1 MLASPLQ
8 KIHQMPQTTLKVM
21 RETGIIERLME
32 NYGFI
37 ACCERDATVFFHKSQ
52 FMGPESLKVGME
64 VEFEVGTDK
73 KNGKLIARRLIMLPK
88 GSVSFEIVTPDKLF
102 GHVIQEATA
111 SVSPTKTLQKRI
123 PNSPHSPKNGQ
134 IVVNQGGEC
143 FFIPYDA
150 SDVVN
155 NQTLKKGDK
164 VSFYIAVDKRTH
176 TTMAR
181 RLIVVEPVL
190 PPFLRGVISS
200 LRSTYGFID
209 REDVVDEVYF
219 HFSEFQ
225 GNINAVTLLTPVE
238 FVPVMSGGKLQA
250 TQVKLLPAESVIIK
264 EISKELYKGTV
275 TMLPVPNGKQKH
287 VTTRNGEIIS
297 DNLAGMRLDFSQND
311 MVNKYTLK
319 EGDLVSFRVMSDKRN
334 QNKWAT
340 QVTLEEMIDKDTK
353 SRESGLVVTVK
364 DGYAFIRCAERRA
377 RIFFHFSEIVD
388 SDQTMQVTSE
398 VEFSTAEEPVTGRL
412 LAIRVRK
419 LPEGTIALETS
430 DIMFE
435 GEIVKEFKVQSLNAS
450 TGNISQKASP
460 CDGFGNI
467 QYWTPEGEL
476 ERILYFENENTPQLG
491 DVVLFHVTQTKGG
504 SACHAVDIVVLKR
517 CEDVEFRGFISC
529 LKDGYGFIERE
540 DHTMETFFQFS
551 SLKDIKPSDLDVGSE
566 VKYTQIVKNSKIS
579 AISVSLLAIGTIRR
593 EEVHAQVF
601 EGIVTAQ
608 WKGADQSSHGKITP
622 DEASLASNPYLPSF
636 LPFSSSGLR
645 IPKLNPELHQKIT
658 FQIGIHPVSRQVRAA
673 NVTVPHDQ
681 IKRYRGVV
689 ELVKE
694 NMRGMY
700 GFINILG
707 EESNFYFQMSS
718 VIHGAPLVSGD
729 EVECELVLNEK
740 TRKLVAIEIIK
751 LHGTTR
757 PIRQMPAT
765 EVAKLNRSFDL
776 DILRQ
781 PTSPIS
787 MSNGFNLNRS
797 AQAFG
802 LNSSKLN
809 AEAHEFVPDLLSQ
822 MKIQPPSDSPLPH
835 LPSPIENSTPVSFNH
850 ISKLNSSFAKT
861 ETGALTLTNE
871 W

>member
-1 MLASPLQ
+1 MIPSPLQ

-52 FMGPESLKVGME
+52 FMGPEALKVGME

-102 GHVIQEATA
+102 GHVIQEAVP
-111 SVSPTKTLQKRI
+111 SLSPTKTLQKRI
-123 PNSPHSPKNGQ
+123 PNSPYSPKNGQ
-134 IVVNQGGEC
+134 LVVNQGGES

-150 SDVVN
+150 SDIVN
-155 NQTLKKGDK
+155 NQGLKKGDK

-200 LRSTYGFID
+200 LRSSYGFID
-209 REDVVDEVYF
+209 REDIVDEVYF

-225 GNINAVTLLTPVE
+225 GNINAATLLTPVE
-238 FVPVMSGGKLQA
+238 FVPIMSGGKLQA
-250 TQVKLLPAESVIIK
+250 TQVKILPPEAVVIK
-264 EISKELYKGTV
+264 EISKEVYKGTV

-287 VTTRNGEIIS
+287 VTMRNGEIIS

-319 EGDLVSFRVMSDKRN
+319 EGDLVSFHVMSDKRN
-334 QNKWAT
+334 LNKWAT
-340 QVTLEEMIDKDTK
+340 QVTLEEMIDSDTK
-353 SRESGLVVTVK
+353 SRESGIVVTVK

-377 RIFFHFSEIVD
+377 RIFFHFSEIID
-388 SDQTMQVTSE
+388 ADQTVQVNSE

-412 LAIRVRK
+412 LAIRIRK
-419 LPEGTIALETS
+419 LPEGTIVLETS
-430 DIMFE
+430 DIAFE
-435 GEIVKEFKVQSLNAS
+435 GEIVKEFRPQPREAS
-450 TGNISQKASP
+450 IPANNLSQKAVAT
-460 CDGFGNI
+460 DGFGNI

-476 ERILYFENENTPQLG
+476 ERILYFENESTPLLG
-491 DVVLFHVTQTKGG
+491 DMVIFHVTQTKGG
-504 SACHAVDIVVLKR
+504 SACHAVDLIVSKR
-517 CEDVEFRGFISC
+517 CEDIEFRGFVSC
-529 LKDGYGFIERE
+529 IKDGYGFIERE

-551 SLKDIKPSDLDVGSE
+551 AVKDVKISDIDIGCE
-566 VKYTQIVKNSKIS
+566 VKYMQIVKNSKIS
-579 AISVSLLAIGTIRR
+579 AVSVQPIPPGTIVR
-593 EEVHAQVF
+593 EDVHNHVF

-608 WKGADQSSHGKITP
+608 WKGAEQSSHGKITP
-622 DEASLASNPYLPSF
+622 DESSLTSNPYLPTN
-636 LPFSSSGLR
+636 LPFSASSLR
-645 IPKLNPELHQKIT
+645 VPKLNPELHQKVT
-658 FQIGIHPVSRQVRAA
+658 FQIGIHPASRQVRAV
-673 NVTVPHDQ
+673 NVTVPQEQ
-681 IKRYRGVV
+681 IKRYRGFV

-718 VIHGAPLVSGD
+718 VIHGAPLIAGD

-751 LHGTTR
+751 LHSLSR
-757 PIRQMPAT
+757 PIRMNNTT
-765 EVAKLNRSFDL
+765 ETHRLNRSL
-776 DILRQ
+776 DINILRQ

-787 MSNGFNLNRS
+787 ASNGFSLNRTVYATS
-797 AQAFG
+797 A
-802 LNSSKLN
+802 SSKLN
-809 AEAHEFVPDLLSQ
+809 AEAHEFIPELLSQ
-822 MKIQPPSDSPLPH
+822 LKLQPPST
-835 LPSPIENSTPVSFNH
+835 EQVETSTPISF
-850 ISKLNSSFAKT
+850 SKLSSPFLKS
-861 ETGALTLTNE
+861 ETGVFTLSNE

>member
-52 FMGPESLKVGME
+52 FMGPEALKVGME

-102 GHVIQEATA
+102 GHVIQESAP
-111 SVSPTKTLQKRI
+111 SLSPTKSIQKRI
-123 PNSPHSPKNGQ
+123 PNSPYSPKNGQ
-134 IVVNQGGEC
+134 IVVNQSGEC
-143 FFIPYDA
+143 FFIPYDS
-150 SDVVN
+150 SDIVN
-155 NQTLKKGDK
+155 NQGLKKGDK

-209 REDVVDEVYF
+209 REDVVEEVYF

-225 GNINAVTLLTPVE
+225 SNINAASLLAPVE
-238 FVPVMSGGKLQA
+238 FVPIMSGGKLQA
-250 TQVKLLPAESVIIK
+250 TQVKLLPPESVIIK

-319 EGDLVSFRVMSDKRN
+319 EGDLVGFHVMSDKRN

-340 QVTLEEMIDKDTK
+340 RVTLEEMIDSETK
-353 SRESGLVVTVK
+353 SREAGIVVTVK
-364 DGYAFIRCAERRA
+364 DGYAFIRCAERKA
-377 RIFFHFSEIVD
+377 RIFFHFSEIID
-388 SDQTMQVTSE
+388 ADQTVHVNSE
-398 VEFSTAEEPVTGRL
+398 VEFSTAEEPVTARL
-412 LAIRVRK
+412 LAVRVKK

-430 DIMFE
+430 DITFE
-435 GEIVKEFKVQSLNAS
+435 GEIVKEFRPMPREQLTPSLGLA
-450 TGNISQKASP
+450 QKASAT
-460 CDGFGNI
+460 DGFGNI

-476 ERILYFENENTPQLG
+476 ERILYFENDNTPMIG
-491 DVVLFHVTQTKGG
+491 DTVIFHVTQTKGG
-504 SACHAVDIVVLKR
+504 SACHAVDIVVAKR
-517 CEDVEFRGFISC
+517 CEDVEYRGFISC
-529 LKDGYGFIERE
+529 LKDGYGFIERD

-551 SLKDIKPSDLDVGSE
+551 ALKDAKVSDIDIGTE
-566 VKYTQIVKNSKIS
+566 VKYNQAVKNSKIS
-579 AISVSLLAIGTIRR
+579 AISVQLIPSGTIIR
-593 EEVHAQVF
+593 EEVHNHVF

-608 WKGADQSSHGKITP
+608 WKGAEQSSQGKIVP
-622 DEASLASNPYLPSF
+622 DESNLTSNPYLPTN
-636 LPFSSSGLR
+636 LPFSSSSLR
-645 IPKLNPELHQKIT
+645 TPKLNPEVHQKVT
-658 FQIGIHPVSRQVRAA
+658 FQIGIHPVTRQVRAV
-673 NVTVPHDQ
+673 NVTVPQDQ

-700 GFINILG
+700 GFINIIG

-718 VIHGAPLVSGD
+718 VIHGAPLLAGD
-729 EVECELVLNEK
+729 EVECELILNEK
-740 TRKLVAIEIIK
+740 TRKLVAVDIIK
-751 LHGTTR
+751 LHNMSRPGRTPNGTDIHKLTR
-757 PIRQMPAT
+757 SFDMELIRQPT
-765 EVAKLNRSFDL
+765 TPCNPGFTLNRSHASVF
-776 DILRQ
+776 
-781 PTSPIS
+781 PT
-787 MSNGFNLNRS
+787 
-797 AQAFG
+797 
-802 LNSSKLN
+802 KLN
-809 AEAHEFVPDLLSQ
+809 AEANEFIPDLISQ
-822 MKIQPPSDSPLPH
+822 MKIVSSESPMDAT
-835 LPSPIENSTPVSFNH
+835 STPIPLNFDT
-850 ISKLNSSFAKT
+850 IAKLNSSFLNS
-861 ETGALTLTNE
+861 ETGALTISNE

>member
-1 MLASPLQ
+1 
-8 KIHQMPQTTLKVM
+8 MPQTTLKVM

-52 FMGPESLKVGME
+52 FMGPEALKVGME

-102 GHVIQEATA
+102 GHVIQEAIQ
-111 SVSPTKTLQKRI
+111 SMSPTKTLQKRI
-123 PNSPHSPKNGQ
+123 PNSPYSPKNGQ
-134 IVVNQGGEC
+134 IVVNQSGES

-150 SDVVN
+150 SDIVN
-155 NQTLKKGDK
+155 NQGLKKGDK

-200 LRSTYGFID
+200 LRSSYGFID
-209 REDVVDEVYF
+209 REDIVDEVYF

-250 TQVKLLPAESVIIK
+250 TQVKLLSPESVVIK
-264 EISKELYKGTV
+264 EISKEVYKGTV

-319 EGDLVSFRVMSDKRN
+319 EGDLVSFHVMSDKRN

-340 QVTLEEMIDKDTK
+340 QVTLEEMIDSDTK
-353 SRESGLVVTVK
+353 SRESGIVVTVK

-377 RIFFHFSEIVD
+377 RIFFHFSEIID
-388 SDQTMQVTSE
+388 SDQTVQVNSE

-412 LAIRVRK
+412 LAIRLKK
-419 LPEGTIALETS
+419 LKEGTIVLETS
-430 DIMFE
+430 DISFE
-435 GEIVKEFKVQSLNAS
+435 GEIVKEFRPQPREVSNSSNNL
-450 TGNISQKASP
+450 SQKAVAT
-460 CDGFGNI
+460 DGFGNI

-476 ERILYFENENTPQLG
+476 ERILYFENDSTPLLG
-491 DVVLFHVTQTKGG
+491 DMIIFHVTQTKGG
-504 SACHAVDIVVLKR
+504 SACHAVDLIISKR
-517 CEDVEFRGFISC
+517 CEDIEFRGFISC

-551 SLKDIKPSDLDVGSE
+551 ALKDAKTSDIDIGFE
-566 VKYTQIVKNSKIS
+566 VKYSQIVKNSKIS
-579 AISVSLLAIGTIRR
+579 AVSVQLIPTGTIVR
-593 EEVHAQVF
+593 EEVHNHVF

-608 WKGADQSSHGKITP
+608 WKGAEQSSHGKITP
-622 DEASLASNPYLPSF
+622 DESSLTSNPYLPTN
-636 LPFSSSGLR
+636 LPFSSSSLR
-645 IPKLNPELHQKIT
+645 VPKLNPELHQKVT
-658 FQIGIHPVSRQVRAA
+658 FQIGIHPVTRQVRAV
-673 NVTVPHDQ
+673 NVTVPQEQ

-718 VIHGAPLVSGD
+718 VIHGSPLIAGD

-751 LHGTTR
+751 LHGLSR
-757 PIRQMPAT
+757 PIRTNNGT
-765 EVAKLNRSFDL
+765 ETHKLNRSL
-776 DILRQ
+776 DVNILRQ
-781 PTSPIS
+781 PTSPTP
-787 MSNGFNLNRS
+787 MSNGFSLNRTTTSSCTCS
-797 AQAFG
+797 A
-802 LNSSKLN
+802 SSKLN
-809 AEAHEFVPDLLSQ
+809 AEAHEFIPELLTQ
-822 MKIQPPSDSPLPH
+822 LKIQPASNEHVPT
-835 LPSPIENSTPVSFNH
+835 ETSTPLNF
-850 ISKLNSSFAKT
+850 SKLSSSFLKS
-861 ETGALTLTNE
+861 ETGVFTLSNE

>member
-52 FMGPESLKVGME
+52 FMGPEALKVGME

-73 KNGKLIARRLIMLPK
+73 KNGKLIARRLMMLPK

-102 GHVIQEATA
+102 GHVIQESAP

-134 IVVNQGGEC
+134 IVVNQSGEC

-155 NQTLKKGDK
+155 NQGLKKGDK

-209 REDVVDEVYF
+209 REDVVEEVYF

-225 GNINAVTLLTPVE
+225 SNINAVTLLAAVE
-238 FVPVMSGGKLQA
+238 FVPIMSGGKLQA
-250 TQVKLLPAESVIIK
+250 TQVKLLPAETVVIK

-319 EGDLVSFRVMSDKRN
+319 EGDLVSFHVMSDKRN
-334 QNKWAT
+334 LNKWAT
-340 QVTLEEMIDKDTK
+340 RVTLEEMIDKDTK
-353 SRESGLVVTVK
+353 SRESGIVVTVK
-364 DGYAFIRCAERRA
+364 DGYAFIRCAERKA

-388 SDQTMQVTSE
+388 SDQTVQVNSE
-398 VEFSTAEEPVTGRL
+398 VEFSTAEEPVTARL
-412 LAIRVRK
+412 LAIRIKK

-430 DIMFE
+430 DITYE
-435 GEIVKEFKVQSLNAS
+435 GEIVKEFRPQTRDVTSPSNTLA
-450 TGNISQKASP
+450 QKASST
-460 CDGFGNI
+460 DGFGNI

-476 ERILYFENENTPQLG
+476 ERILYFENENTPLIG
-491 DVVLFHVTQTKGG
+491 DIVIFHVTQTKGG
-504 SACHAVDIVVLKR
+504 SACHAVDIVVSKR
-517 CEDVEFRGFISC
+517 CEDVEFRGFVSC
-529 LKDGYGFIERE
+529 LKDGYGFLERE

-551 SLKDIKPSDLDVGSE
+551 ALKDAKTSDIDIGSE
-566 VKYTQIVKNSKIS
+566 VKYTQGVKNSKIS
-579 AISVSLLAIGTIRR
+579 AISVHLIPAGTIIR
-593 EEVHAQVF
+593 EEVHNNVF

-608 WKGADQSSHGKITP
+608 WKGAEQSSHGKITP
-622 DEASLASNPYLPSF
+622 DESHLATNPYLPTN
-636 LPFSSSGLR
+636 LPFSSSSLR
-645 IPKLNPELHQKIT
+645 TPKLNPELHQKVT
-658 FQIGIHPVSRQVRAA
+658 FQIGIHPVTRQVRAV
-673 NVTVPHDQ
+673 NVTIPQEQ

-700 GFINILG
+700 GFINIIG

-718 VIHGAPLVSGD
+718 VIHGAPLLAGD

-751 LHGTTR
+751 LHSVSR
-757 PIRQMPAT
+757 PVRTPSCSDIQ
-765 EVAKLNRSFDL
+765 KLNRSLDL
-776 DILRQ
+776 EILRQ
-781 PTSPIS
+781 PSSPILIG
-787 MSNGFNLNRS
+787 NGFNLNRS
-797 AQAFG
+797 TLPLSSSA
-802 LNSSKLN
+802 SSKLN
-809 AEAHEFVPDLLSQ
+809 ADANEFVPELMNL
-822 MKIQPPSDSPLPH
+822 KITSSESPMG
-835 LPSPIENSTPVSFNH
+835 SSTPLNFSN
-850 ISKLNSSFAKT
+850 ITKLNSSFLKS
-861 ETGALTLTNE
+861 ETGVLTISNE